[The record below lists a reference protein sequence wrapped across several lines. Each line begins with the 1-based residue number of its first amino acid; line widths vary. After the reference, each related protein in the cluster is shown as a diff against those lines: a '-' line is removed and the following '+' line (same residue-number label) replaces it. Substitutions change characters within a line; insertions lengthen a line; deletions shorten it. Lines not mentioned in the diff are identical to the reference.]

1 MSNAA
6 FDRFE
11 QRLDEAVASVNKTK
25 TTTVVL
31 YVLLA
36 AIIGGYL
43 TWAGIMV
50 REMVNPANLSP
61 IITTKI
67 NDSIPQARREIASR
81 IKKEAPLLVDQAT
94 ARLLEQLPEGRK
106 AIRETVEKLA
116 EEQIHKI
123 ERDLDALVSDALQ
136 RHGDELNAVAKDLQT
151 DEGREAFENSLYA
164 ALTEPLNDPTINP
177 NIKGYGL
184 LLQQLA
190 DRLERLATATDLTE
204 QERTERDFLIAIRE
218 VSQRTPKY
226 RPELER
232 SDAVLLGK

>member
-31 YVLLA
+31 YLLLA

-164 ALTEPLNDPTINP
+164 ALTEPLNDPTISP